1 METIRIHRVGTI
13 TAGITLI
20 VFGAAFILNSF
31 GGYFDIAMIT
41 RLWPI
46 ILIGVGVEILV
57 SSFEKNKVVYDKAA
71 MLVMLVMVAFAMF
84 MACWDKCVIQ
94 EFM

>member
-1 METIRIHRVGTI
+1 METVRIHRVGTI

-20 VFGAAFILNSF
+20 VLGAAYILNF
-31 GGYFDIAMIT
+31 FGYFEITMVT

-46 ILIGVGVEILV
+46 IMIGVGVEILI

-71 MLVMLVMVAFAMF
+71 MLVMFAMIAFAMF
-84 MACWDKCVIQ
+84 MACWDRCVIQ
-94 EFM
+94 EFL

>member
-1 METIRIHRVGTI
+1 METIRIHRVGTV

-46 ILIGVGVEILV
+46 ILIGVGIEILV
-57 SSFEKNKVVYDKAA
+57 
-71 MLVMLVMVAFAMF
+71 
-84 MACWDKCVIQ
+84 
-94 EFM
+94 

>member
-1 METIRIHRVGTI
+1 METVSMHRVGTI

-20 VFGAAFILNSF
+20 VFGVAFILNVF
-31 GGYFDIAMIT
+31 WNFFDITTII

-71 MLVMLVMVAFAMF
+71 ILIMFLMVGFAMF
-84 MACWDKCVIQ
+84 MACWDKCVIRAL
-94 EFM
+94 M